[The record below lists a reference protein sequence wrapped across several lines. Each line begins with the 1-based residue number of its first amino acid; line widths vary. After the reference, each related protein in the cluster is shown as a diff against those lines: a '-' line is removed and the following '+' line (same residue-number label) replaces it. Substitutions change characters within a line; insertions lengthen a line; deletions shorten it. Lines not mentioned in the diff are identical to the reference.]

1 MTSQTCMLPAL
12 DVLFSDLKSSY
23 GVAAL
28 CMDIFSWFQSALP
41 LFSSFLVPLNPF
53 WGERADLAQNIWN
66 VSTLWIY
73 TPVLWC
79 LVGFFLVFFT
89 VIPCNLFP
97 LLPVTEQWANA
108 AVTYLLQLP
117 SSCVKNNSHD
127 IFLFLS
133 CFKTVGTVEIYL
145 LGFYYEDSETRVI
158 CYLSLTHLTGF
169 CRLIQQLIE
178 TCFNAVVHNLLHNS
192 GGLFLLKFFTKVVCH
207 LGNIALTWIAS
218 LEIGGITF
226 TFWLAPASWL
236 CSLLTDKKICISHN

>member
-1 MTSQTCMLPAL
+1 MCATCTW
-12 DVLFSDLKSSY
+12 
-23 GVAAL
+23 
-28 CMDIFSWFQSALP
+28 C
-41 LFSSFLVPLNPF
+41 SFF
-53 WGERADLAQNIWN
+53 WLEKF
-66 VSTLWIY
+66 
-73 TPVLWC
+73 LWC
-79 LVGFFLVFFT
+79 SCSLHGHFFLVSISLATLLLFPSSTKPLLRWKSKPCTKYLKCVYIMDLYTCVMMPCGFFSGLFT

-97 LLPVTEQWANA
+97 LLPVTKQGANA